1 MGAREFGLRVD
12 HEMRERQIGASKLA
26 ARVGELPDGRVLDAT
41 GVRLIRQGRREKYDT
56 ELVVRIARAVGIDED
71 LACHIAGVEQPDF
84 DLDTYRRL
92 KLLAAMP
99 TNELTAR
106 SVGQTVLPVPAELQD
121 AALLRRLGV
130 ANLERRRAER
140 RRRLRLVPQVERRA
154 A

>member
-56 ELVVRIARAVGIDED
+56 ELVVRIARAVGLDED

-92 KLLAAMP
+92 KLLAATP
-99 TNELTAR
+99 ASELTAR
-106 SVGQTVLPVPAELQD
+106 SPNTIPLPDELD
-121 AALLRRLGV
+121 DPALLRRLGV
-130 ANLERRRAER
+130 PTLERRRAER
-140 RRRLRLVPQVERRA
+140 RRRLRPVPQVEREA

>member
-56 ELVVRIARAVGIDED
+56 ELVVRIARAVGLDED

-92 KLLAAMP
+92 KLLAATP
-99 TNELTAR
+99 ASELTAR
-106 SVGQTVLPVPAELQD
+106 SPNTIPLPVELD
-121 AALLRRLGV
+121 DPALLRRLGV

>member
-1 MGAREFGLRVD
+1 MGAREFGLMVD

-56 ELVVRIARAVGIDED
+56 ELVVRIARAVGLDED

-84 DLDTYRRL
+84 DLNTYRRL

-99 TNELTAR
+99 ANDLTAR
-106 SVGQTVLPVPAELQD
+106 YPNAVPIPAELDD

-130 ANLERRRAER
+130 PNLERCRAER
-140 RRRLRLVPQVERRA
+140 RRRLRLVPQIERRVA
-154 A
+154 